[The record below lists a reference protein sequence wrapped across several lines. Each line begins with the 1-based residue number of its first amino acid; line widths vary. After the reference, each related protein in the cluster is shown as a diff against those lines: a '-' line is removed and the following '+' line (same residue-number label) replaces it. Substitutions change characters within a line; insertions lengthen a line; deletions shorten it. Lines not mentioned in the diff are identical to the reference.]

1 MATYHEGELEVQR
14 RAGVADNAARIG
26 RSIHRAIPELARRFA
41 GERRF
46 VLVGAADST
55 GRVWA
60 TLLQGRSGFLTA
72 PTEDRLHVAAHPRAA
87 DPLAETLAAPADVG
101 LLLIDPPTR
110 RRMRL
115 NGRARPDGAG
125 GLEVEAREVYANCP
139 KYIHPCL
146 VGLPDA
152 AGPARTDWSGWLS
165 SDQARWISTTDTL
178 FIATRHPSA
187 GADVS
192 HRGGEPGFARV
203 PDARHVLIPD
213 YAGNMM
219 FNTLGNV
226 AADSRAGL
234 LLADFAT
241 GRTLQLT
248 GTATISWD
256 GAMVAAFP
264 NAERVLELEIEAV
277 VETTPAQAG
286 VTGP

>member
-1 MATYHEGELEVQR
+1 MAMYHEGELEVQR

-26 RSIHRAIPELARRFA
+26 RSIHQEIPELARQFA
-41 GERRF
+41 EERRF

-60 TLLQGRSGFLTA
+60 TLLQGQPGFLSA
-72 PTEDRLHVAAHPRAA
+72 AAEDRLHVAAHPRAG
-87 DPLAETLAAPADVG
+87 DPLAETLAAAADVG

-139 KYIHPCL
+139 KYIQPRV

-152 AGPARTDWSGWLS
+152 ARPAHAERSERLGP
-165 SDQARWISTTDTL
+165 DQMRWISTTDTL

-203 PDARHVLIPD
+203 PNAQHVLIPD

-226 AADSRAGL
+226 AADGRAGL
-234 LLADFAT
+234 LLVDFAT
-241 GRTLQLT
+241 GRALQMT
-248 GTATISWD
+248 GTATIYWD
-256 GAMVAAFP
+256 AEMVAEFP
-264 NAERVLELEIEAV
+264 NAQRVLELEIEAV

-286 VTGP
+286 LTGP